1 MANAPDEE
9 VKNEAEETAASEVEE
24 APEKTESADD
34 AKPAAKKPARRTRA
48 KTSRAKKE
56 PAKAAEA
63 EATEAGEPEAE
74 KKPAAK
80 RSSSRKSAAKK
91 PAATAEKAAP
101 KASANGASQNG
112 AGSVPR
118 LLDSYRTEV
127 HPVLM
132 REFGYDNRMRAP
144 ELTKV
149 VVNIGLGE
157 ALTSSNALSAA
168 LGDLSIITGQKARE
182 NKARK
187 SIAAFKLREGQT
199 IGASVTLRG
208 NRMWD
213 FFDRLVNIALPRV
226 RDFRGVPRHSFDGR
240 GNYTLGLSDQA
251 VFPEIDYNQ
260 IDRLRGLQI
269 ILVTS
274 ARTDEEGRRLLEL
287 LGVPFVRLDDPRLVG
302 V

>member
-1 MANAPDEE
+1 MANAPEEE
-9 VKNEAEETAASEVEE
+9 VKNEESDSPEAEAAEQTDSTEE
-24 APEKTESADD
+24 AKPE
-34 AKPAAKKPARRTRA
+34 AKKPARKPRAKSTRA
-48 KTSRAKKE
+48 KKAPAKSASKA
-56 PAKAAEA
+56 PAKAASDA
-63 EATEAGEPEAE
+63 KPE
-74 KKPAAK
+74 
-80 RSSSRKSAAKK
+80 SSNG
-91 PAATAEKAAP
+91 
-101 KASANGASQNG
+101 NGAT
-112 AGSVPR
+112 PR

-132 REFGYDNRMRAP
+132 REFGYDNTMRAP
-144 ELTKV
+144 RLTKV

-157 ALTSSNALSAA
+157 ALTSSNALGAA

-208 NRMWD
+208 TRMWD

-226 RDFRGVPRHSFDGR
+226 RDFRGVPRQSFDGR
-240 GNYTLGLSDQA
+240 GNYTMGLTDQA

-287 LGVPFVRLDDPRLVG
+287 LGVPFVRVDDPRLVG

>member
-9 VKNEAEETAASEVEE
+9 VKNETAGAEEASQPEDASEE
-24 APEKTESADD
+24 AEKQPKAK
-34 AKPAAKKPARRTRA
+34 AKKPAAKKAAT
-48 KTSRAKKE
+48 KTSRA
-56 PAKAAEA
+56 
-63 EATEAGEPEAE
+63 
-74 KKPAAK
+74 
-80 RSSSRKSAAKK
+80 SSSRAKK
-91 PAATAEKAAP
+91 APAKTS
-101 KASANGASQNG
+101 ASKTANGSNG
-112 AGSVPR
+112 AVAVPR
-118 LLDSYRTEV
+118 LLESYRSEV
-127 HPVLM
+127 QPVLI
-132 REFGYDNRMRAP
+132 REFGYSNSMRAP
-144 ELTKV
+144 QLEKL

-168 LGDLSIITGQKARE
+168 LGDLAIITGQKARE

-208 NRMWD
+208 TRMWH

-226 RDFRGVPRHSFDGR
+226 RDFRGVPRQAFDGR
-240 GNYTLGLSDQA
+240 GNYTLGLTDQA

-260 IDRLRGLQI
+260 IDRLRGLQVV
-269 ILVTS
+269 LVTS

-302 V
+302 A

>member
-1 MANAPDEE
+1 MANAPEEE
-9 VKNEAEETAASEVEE
+9 VKNEAEGTAEAD
-24 APEKTESADD
+24 APEAE
-34 AKPAAKKPARRTRA
+34 AKKPAR
-48 KTSRAKKE
+48 SRA
-56 PAKAAEA
+56 A
-63 EATEAGEPEAE
+63 
-74 KKPAAK
+74 
-80 RSSSRKSAAKK
+80 SSRSR
-91 PAATAEKAAP
+91 KAAP
-101 KASANGASQNG
+101 KKAAA
-112 AGSVPR
+112 AGVEVRIPR
-118 LLDSYRTEV
+118 LLESYRTEV

-132 REFGYDNRMRAP
+132 REFGYDNTMRAP
-144 ELTKV
+144 QLQKL

-168 LGDLSIITGQKARE
+168 VGDLAIITGQKARE

-208 NRMWD
+208 TRMWD

-226 RDFRGVPRHSFDGR
+226 RDFRGVPRQAFDGR
-240 GNYTLGLSDQA
+240 GNYTLGLTDQA

-269 ILVTS
+269 VMVTS

-287 LGVPFVRLDDPRLVG
+287 LGVPFVRIDDPRLVG

>member
-1 MANAPDEE
+1 MANAPEEE
-9 VKNEAEETAASEVEE
+9 VKNEAPETPDAAE
-24 APEKTESADD
+24 APEESGTPKKAAAKAK
-34 AKPAAKKPARRTRA
+34 AKPKAKKPARSTTA

-56 PAKAAEA
+56 P
-63 EATEAGEPEAE
+63 E
-74 KKPAAK
+74 K
-80 RSSSRKSAAKK
+80 
-91 PAATAEKAAP
+91 TAVSE
-101 KASANGASQNG
+101 NGA
-112 AGSVPR
+112 VPR
-118 LLDSYRTEV
+118 LLESYRTEV

-132 REFGYDNRMRAP
+132 REFGYENTMRP
-144 ELTKV
+144 PRLSKV

-157 ALTSSNALSAA
+157 ALTSSSALSAA

-208 NRMWD
+208 TRMWD

-226 RDFRGVPRHSFDGR
+226 RDFRGVPRQAFDGR
-240 GNYTLGLSDQA
+240 GNYTLGLTDQA

-260 IDRLRGLQI
+260 IDRLRGLQV

>member
-1 MANAPDEE
+1 MANAPEEE
-9 VKNEAEETAASEVEE
+9 VKNEAEEAADAD
-24 APEKTESADD
+24 APEAE
-34 AKPAAKKPARRTRA
+34 AKKPARG
-48 KTSRAKKE
+48 
-56 PAKAAEA
+56 KAA
-63 EATEAGEPEAE
+63 
-74 KKPAAK
+74 
-80 RSSSRKSAAKK
+80 SSRSRKAA
-91 PAATAEKAAP
+91 PEKAA
-101 KASANGASQNG
+101 AAQVEVR
-112 AGSVPR
+112 VPR
-118 LLDSYRTEV
+118 LLESYRTEV

-132 REFGYDNRMRAP
+132 REFGYDNTMRAP
-144 ELTKV
+144 QLQKV

-168 LGDLSIITGQKARE
+168 TGDLAIITGQKARE

-208 NRMWD
+208 TRMWD

-226 RDFRGVPRHSFDGR
+226 RDFRGVPRQAFDGR
-240 GNYTLGLSDQA
+240 GNYTLGLTDQA

-269 ILVTS
+269 VMVTS

-287 LGVPFVRLDDPRLVG
+287 LGVPFVRVDDPRLVG

>member
-1 MANAPDEE
+1 MANAPKDE
-9 VKNEAEETAASEVEE
+9 VKNEAPEGSEAEETSGA
-24 APEKTESADD
+24 TESPEE
-34 AKPAAKKPARRTRA
+34 AKPAAKKPAKSTRA
-48 KTSRAKKE
+48 KTTRAKKA
-56 PAKAAEA
+56 PA
-63 EATEAGEPEAE
+63 
-74 KKPAAK
+74 KPAAK
-80 RSSSRKSAAKK
+80 ANAA
-91 PAATAEKAAP
+91 A
-101 KASANGASQNG
+101 ANGNG
-112 AGSVPR
+112 AVPR
-118 LLDSYRTEV
+118 LLDSYRTEA

-132 REFGYDNRMRAP
+132 REFGYENTMRAP
-144 ELTKV
+144 KLMKV

-208 NRMWD
+208 TRMWH

-226 RDFRGVPRHSFDGR
+226 RDFRGAPRHAFDGR
-240 GNYTLGLSDQA
+240 GNYTLGLTDQA

-260 IDRLRGLQI
+260 IDRLRGLQV

-274 ARTDEEGRRLLEL
+274 AQTDEEGRRLLEL
-287 LGVPFVRLDDPRLVG
+287 IGVPFVRLDDPRLVG

>member
-1 MANAPDEE
+1 MANAPEEE
-9 VKNEAEETAASEVEE
+9 VKNET
-24 APEKTESADD
+24 ADD
-34 AKPAAKKPARRTRA
+34 AVAAKASEESETPGKAKAEAKKPAKRASA
-48 KTSRAKKE
+48 KTSRAKKA
-56 PAKAAEA
+56 PAKAA
-63 EATEAGEPEAE
+63 TS
-74 KKPAAK
+74 AK
-80 RSSSRKSAAKK
+80 AKK
-91 PAATAEKAAP
+91 PASKTAAP
-101 KASANGASQNG
+101 VTN
-112 AGSVPR
+112 GSVPR
-118 LLDSYRTEV
+118 LLESYRSEV

-132 REFGYDNRMRAP
+132 REFGYDNSMRAP
-144 ELTKV
+144 RLSKL

-187 SIAAFKLREGQT
+187 SIAAYKLREGQV

-208 NRMWD
+208 TRMWD

-226 RDFRGVPRHSFDGR
+226 RDFRGVPRQAFDGR
-240 GNYTLGLSDQA
+240 GNYTMGLTDQA
-251 VFPEIDYNQ
+251 VFPEIDYNK

-287 LGVPFVRLDDPRLVG
+287 LGVPFVRVDDPRLVG